1 MNIAVIRGSLSRDP
15 EMRALPSGDRV
26 VNYEVTVRDL
36 SPAESVPVVWVE
48 PTKGWDA
55 MVAGD
60 EVVVTGRVRRRFFRT
75 GLGHGQPHRG
85 GRGPRGPRPAG
96 QAGAGPARPSL
107 GHDRRG
113 VGVSGHLPVLRG
125 GAPTLG
131 ALVRDD
137 PRGMA

>member
-1 MNIAVIRGSLSRDP
+1 MNIAVIWGSLSRDP

-55 MVAGD
+55 LAAGD

-75 GLGHGQPHRG
+75 ATGTASRTEVVAD
-85 GRGPRGPRPAG
+85 RVV
-96 QAGAGPARPSL
+96 PARQVKRVQAL
-107 GHDRRG
+107 LDRAWATIDAA
-113 VGVSGHLPVLRG
+113 S
-125 GAPTLG
+125 T
-131 ALVRDD
+131 
-137 PRGMA
+137 